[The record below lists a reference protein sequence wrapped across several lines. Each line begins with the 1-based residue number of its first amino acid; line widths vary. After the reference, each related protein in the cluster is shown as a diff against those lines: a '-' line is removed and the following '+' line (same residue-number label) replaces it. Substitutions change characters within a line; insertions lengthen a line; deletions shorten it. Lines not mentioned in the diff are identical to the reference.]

1 MSARS
6 PEALEAALA
15 VLRRPQLARLA
26 QRSAL
31 PRGVTLLLEVAAGE
45 PDALIEAQA
54 ITGRPEPLL
63 RKAAGFFMEQV
74 LLSRKSDSYRI
85 LGASSS
91 ASASELRRHLALIL
105 KWLHPDRL
113 PPSGDGPHLD
123 RSALVNLVTGA
134 WETVKTGERRTA
146 YDAARMAQ
154 LNHGR
159 KATSRSRR
167 GAPAA
172 SGSRFLAR
180 RPRRTKLALYK
191 FEPESFWTRLL
202 SYLGRLR

>member
-15 VLRRPQLARLA
+15 MLRRPQLARLA
-26 QRSAL
+26 QRSSL
-31 PRGVTLLLEVAAGE
+31 PRGITLLLEVAAGE
-45 PDALIEAQA
+45 PDALVEAQA
-54 ITGRPEPLL
+54 LTGSPEPLL

-85 LGASSS
+85 LGTSSS

-105 KWLHPDRL
+105 RWLHPDRL
-113 PPSGDGPHLD
+113 PPSGEGPHLD
-123 RSALVNLVTGA
+123 RSALVNVVTGA

-154 LNHGR
+154 P
-159 KATSRSRR
+159 SRSRR
-167 GAPAA
+167 ESFRNRRGPPAA
-172 SGSRFLAR
+172 SGSRLLVR
-180 RPRRTKLALYK
+180 GPGRYKLALHRI
-191 FEPESFWTRLL
+191 ERESFWTRLL
-202 SYLGRLR
+202 SLLGRLR